1 VYRRHQLLLQF
12 QVLHQL
18 LRLSGYI
25 PVVKALPVVLLW
37 VVLYLQSMLQ

>member
-1 VYRRHQLLLQF
+1 MHLLLLQF

-25 PVVKALPVVLLW
+25 QVAKELPVVLLL
-37 VVLYLQSMLQ
+37 VALHLQSMLQ